1 MIYESY
7 YWKNELYRNY
17 RFIVKFISS
26 KYIKNKHFIKIEK
39 AIMISAYI
47 IRKLD
52 DAAKI
57 PPYILN
63 SEINIKK
70 YIANEKI
77 IDHMN
82 WYRIEE
88 NYKLENEFEY
98 KDNWRYF
105 INQIIHSFTFIPIF
119 DDNNRFSGIML
130 NSDKTKNKS
139 LFYICISEIIKLILE
154 ISEGELTNA
163 KYCRNDIPDSWRNI
177 YNDMKLIDGNYNY
190 EPDFNL
196 NEIMKNIKK
205 GKFYKRK
212 ILKRIFKRN

>member
-1 MIYESY
+1 MVYESH

-17 RFIVKFISS
+17 RFIVNFISS
-26 KYIKNKHFIKIEK
+26 KYRKDRHFFGIEK

-52 DAAKI
+52 DAEKI

-63 SEINIKK
+63 NEINIKK
-70 YIANEKI
+70 YIANKKI

-88 NYKLENEFEY
+88 NYKLEIGIEN
-98 KDNWRYF
+98 KKNWKYF

-119 DDNNRFSGIML
+119 DDNNRFSGIMF
-130 NSDKTKNKS
+130 NSDKTKNET
-139 LFYICISEIIKLILE
+139 LFYVCINEIIKLILE
-154 ISEGELTNA
+154 ISEGELANT
-163 KYCRNDIPDSWRNI
+163 KYCRNDIPESWRNI

-196 NEIMKNIKK
+196 DEIMKNIKR
-205 GKFYKRK
+205 GKFYKRR
-212 ILKRIFKRN
+212 ILKRIFN